1 MSDLSSIIRYYR
13 YNLYKTA
20 GKDSNGNSAFCKHY
34 QGNDQC
40 DRTEGCFCRKMAE
53 VRGYIDYVIPPQ
65 YRDLTID
72 NARGW
77 IKDKDG
83 KDIPVWKEE
92 NQITIQNTLRSYLFG
107 DADSSSFKC
116 REDYIKAS
124 KLDNRFAEGANL
136 IIHGKPILSKRD
148 GLPSQPMPTGKTLI
162 SCLVL
167 KEVIWRR
174 ICATNRADTYA
185 LTSYQTLRQDLKL
198 KNDRASDLKE
208 YDWLAIDD
216 IAEPININDFN
227 HQSFLSMFDDFL
239 MARMNDRLPTILV
252 CDFDVLAKDYTNVLG
267 YSFQKMVTAK
277 NTWLISVGEQNGNN

>member
-1 MSDLSSIIRYYR
+1 MTDLSSIIRYYR

-20 GKDSNGNSAFCKHY
+20 GKDDKGESTFCKHY

-40 DRTEGCFCRKMAE
+40 GRKDGCFCRKMAE

-92 NQITIQNTLRSYLFG
+92 NQISIQKTLREYLFG

-124 KLDNRFAEGANL
+124 KLDARFLEGSNL
-136 IIHGKPILSKRD
+136 IIHGKPIFIKRT
-148 GLPSQPMPTGKTLI
+148 GLPSYSVPTGKTLI

-167 KEVIWRR
+167 KEAIWRR
-174 ICATNRADTYA
+174 ICASNKADTYA
-185 LTSYQTLRQDLKL
+185 MVSYQTLKQDIKL
-198 KNDRASDLKE
+198 KNETISDLKE
-208 YDWLAIDD
+208 YSWLVIDD
-216 IAEPININDFN
+216 ITEPINVNDFN
-227 HQSFLSMFDDFL
+227 HQNFLASFDDFL
-239 MARMNDRLPTILV
+239 MTRMLNNLPTILV
-252 CDFDVLAKDYTNVLG
+252 CDFDVLVKDYTNSLG
-267 YSFQKMVTAK
+267 YGFQKMITAK
-277 NTWLISVGEQNGNN
+277 NTWIISVGDQNGNN